1 MFFKHDLEHLQF
13 GQGRIYRILE
23 PKNRVGNRSFKM
35 IFSEIIK
42 KVAAFPDK
50 YVLTNP
56 VSKKWI
62 QIQFKKIPTAI
73 QHNPPLFLYQTTG
86 LSLRQLILFWNRFY
100 MSFYV

>member
-42 KVAAFPDK
+42 KAAVFPDK

-73 QHNPPLFLYQTTG
+73 QHTPRCFYTR
-86 LSLRQLILFWNRFY
+86 RQGFP
-100 MSFYV
+100 

>member
-42 KVAAFPDK
+42 KAAVFPDK
-50 YVLTNP
+50 HVLTNP

-73 QHNPPLFLYQTTG
+73 QHTPRCFYTR
-86 LSLRQLILFWNRFY
+86 RQGFP
-100 MSFYV
+100 

>member
-1 MFFKHDLEHLQF
+1 
-13 GQGRIYRILE
+13 
-23 PKNRVGNRSFKM
+23 M

-42 KVAAFPDK
+42 KAAAFPDK

-73 QHNPPLFLYQTTG
+73 QHTPPAVFIPDDRAFLKAAYT
-86 LSLRQLILFWNRFY
+86 LLEPFLHVLLCMKIYRNRHICID
-100 MSFYV
+100 SQAGEKEQRGRKWKIKRVLP